1 MRKVL
6 IPTDFSPVSKNSLIY
21 GLELY
26 KNSDTDFD
34 IVHIYHPSFDP
45 VQPEI
50 LESSLGLEMVKK
62 EILERFVN
70 SISELAKENNIGIES
85 SIEVGFTV
93 EKIVEL
99 SKDYELIIMGS
110 TGINSFINQIFGGI
124 SSEVASNSKCPVL
137 LIPGTVN
144 FKKIKNIVYS
154 YDYEG
159 IDDAVLEDVAGFTR
173 RYGAKLH
180 FVHIYNKE
188 KKSISIVLPENF
200 DLDHT
205 ISIVQADSIREGLS
219 KYIEDNDIDIVIMA
233 TKTKNFWEKIIN
245 RSHTRQ
251 FSLTT
256 KIPLLV
262 YHEK

>member
-6 IPTDFSPVSKNSLIY
+6 IPTDFSPVSKNALIY
-21 GLELY
+21 GLNLY

-34 IVHIYHPSFDP
+34 IIHIYHPSFDP

-50 LESSLGLEMVKK
+50 IESSLGLELVKK
-62 EILERFVN
+62 EIMNGFVN
-70 SISELAKENNIGIES
+70 SISEMAEEFKIKLES
-85 SIEVGFTV
+85 SIEIGFTV

-99 SKDYELIIMGS
+99 SREYELIIMGS
-110 TGINSFINQIFGGI
+110 TGNNSFINQIFGGI
-124 SSEVASNSKCPVL
+124 SSEVASKSKCPVL
-137 LIPGTVN
+137 LVPSSVSYHKLN
-144 FKKIKNIVYS
+144 NIIYS

-159 IDDAVLEDVAGFTR
+159 ISDVVLEDVGGFAK
-173 RYGAKLH
+173 RYNAKLH

-188 KKSISIVLPENF
+188 KKSISIVLPESFN
-200 DLDHT
+200 LDHT

-219 KYIEDNDIDIVIMA
+219 KFIEDNNIDIVIMA
-233 TKTKNFWEKIIN
+233 TKTKNFWEKIIH

-256 KIPLLV
+256 KVPLLV

>member
-6 IPTDFSPVSKNSLIY
+6 IPTDFSPVSKNALVY
-21 GLELY
+21 GLNLY
-26 KNSDTDFD
+26 KNSDTEFE
-34 IVHIYHPSFDP
+34 IIHIYHPAFDP

-50 LESSLGLEMVKK
+50 LESSLGLETVKN
-62 EILERFVN
+62 EIMEGFVN
-70 SISELAKENNIGIES
+70 SVSKLAEENNVLLESRIEIGL
-85 SIEVGFTV
+85 TV

-99 SKDYELIIMGS
+99 SRDYELIIMGS
-110 TGINSFINQIFGGI
+110 TGINSLISQIFGGI
-124 SSEVASNSKCPVL
+124 SSEVASKSKCPVL
-137 LIPGTVN
+137 LVPTSVN
-144 FKKIKNIVYS
+144 YKRLNNIIYS
-154 YDYEG
+154 YDYDG
-159 IDDAVLEDVAGFTR
+159 IDDAVLNDVGGFTK
-173 RYGAKLH
+173 RYNAKIH

-188 KKSISIVLPENF
+188 KKSINIVLPHNF
-200 DLDHT
+200 DIDHT
-205 ISIVQADSIREGLS
+205 ISIVQADSVREGLS
-219 KYIEDNDIDIVIMA
+219 KYIEENEIDIVIMA

>member
-6 IPTDFSPVSKNSLIY
+6 VPTDFSPVSKNALIY
-21 GLELY
+21 GLNLY

-34 IVHIYHPSFDP
+34 IIHIYHPSFDP

-50 LESSLGLEMVKK
+50 IESSLGLELVKK
-62 EILERFVN
+62 EILNGFVN
-70 SISELAKENNIGIES
+70 SISDMANEYRIGIES

-99 SKDYELIIMGS
+99 SKEYELIIMGS
-110 TGINSFINQIFGGI
+110 TGNNSFINQIFGGI
-124 SSEVASNSKCPVL
+124 SSEVASKSRCPVL
-137 LIPGTVN
+137 LIPSSVSYHELN
-144 FKKIKNIVYS
+144 NIIYS

-159 IDDAVLEDVAGFTR
+159 IDDVVLQDVAGFAK
-173 RYGAKLH
+173 RYDAKLH

-188 KKSISIVLPENF
+188 NKSINIVLPEKL
-200 DLDHT
+200 DVDHT
-205 ISIVQADSIREGLS
+205 ISIVQADTIREGLS
-219 KYIEDNDIDIVIMA
+219 KYIEENNIDIVIMA
-233 TKTKNFWEKIIN
+233 TKTKNFWEKIIH

-256 KIPLLV
+256 KVPLLV